1 MEIIIVE
8 NIICLKRDLI
18 TKNLE
23 SNSYVAYLQI
33 YIQQKNDFKRS

>member
-8 NIICLKRDLI
+8 NIKFERDLI
-18 TKNLE
+18 TMNLE

-33 YIQQKNDFKRS
+33 YIQQKNVFKRS